1 MAAQRELIQEML
13 GINTLHNLL
22 LDGGSQRPFNNDTSI
37 INNYNNCFKEYLV
50 DASGSYIK

>member
-22 LDGGSQRPFNNDTSI
+22 SDGGSQRSFNNDTSI
-37 INNYNNCFKEYLV
+37 IKNYNNRFKEYLV
-50 DASGSYIK
+50 DASGSFIK

>member
-1 MAAQRELIQEML
+1 MAALRELIQEML

-50 DASGSYIK
+50 DASGSFIK

>member
-22 LDGGSQRPFNNDTSI
+22 SDGGSQRSFNNDTSI
-37 INNYNNCFKEYLV
+37 INNYNNHFKEYLV
-50 DASGSYIK
+50 DASGSFIK